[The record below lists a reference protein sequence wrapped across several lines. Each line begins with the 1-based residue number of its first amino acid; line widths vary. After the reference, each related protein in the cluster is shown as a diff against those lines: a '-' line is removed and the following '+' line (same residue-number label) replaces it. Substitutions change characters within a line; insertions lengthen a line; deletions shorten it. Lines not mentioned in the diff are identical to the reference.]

1 MDRLLTSPSG
11 PPRRMAELDLLRC
24 LAILMVVTLHAA
36 APLLSDPSLLGTP
49 AWYFCLLLDPFS
61 RTGVPLFF
69 MLSGFLLLRD
79 SRTLQ
84 VGPFYRRRLPR
95 LVVPLVLWNL
105 IYALADS
112 WGTHRPF
119 SLLEYLG
126 SLLDRGCYYHIWFIY
141 LLLGLY
147 LLAPFLKRIVDHASG
162 REVLVLIGII
172 LLPTTLLPLLDG
184 VSPIPVRPIP
194 IMLEG
199 LTGYFLLGWLLGSR
213 PPRPALRPLI

>member
-61 RTGVPLFF
+61 RTGVPIFF

-79 SRTLQ
+79 PRTLQ

-95 LVVPLVLWNL
+95 LAVPLVLWNL
-105 IYALADS
+105 IYALADAWS
-112 WGTHRPF
+112 ARRPF
-119 SLLEYLG
+119 WSIWRACWTGAVITTSG
-126 SLLDRGCYYHIWFIY
+126 SSICWWGSIC
-141 LLLGLY
+141 
-147 LLAPFLKRIVDHASG
+147 
-162 REVLVLIGII
+162 
-172 LLPTTLLPLLDG
+172 
-184 VSPIPVRPIP
+184 SPP
-194 IMLEG
+194 
-199 LTGYFLLGWLLGSR
+199 S
-213 PPRPALRPLI
+213 